1 MPGDRGAF
9 SLSEGKIDS
18 QVLNWILDDIGFK
31 KRGRDIGAR
40 LEDWLQNTVQVGR
53 ASCRERVSSPV

>member
-18 QVLNWILDDIGFK
+18 QVLNWILDDVGFK
-31 KRGRDIGAR
+31 KRGRDISAR
-40 LEDWLQNTVQVGR
+40 LEDWLQNMVHSQLMT
-53 ASCRERVSSPV
+53 